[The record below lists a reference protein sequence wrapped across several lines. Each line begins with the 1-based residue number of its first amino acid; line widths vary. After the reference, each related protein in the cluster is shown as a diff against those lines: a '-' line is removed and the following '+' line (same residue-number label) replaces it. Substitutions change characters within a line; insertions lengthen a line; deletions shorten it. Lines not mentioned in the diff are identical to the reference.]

1 MPLELA
7 FSEFGQGEPLAI
19 LHGLF
24 GSGRNWATIAKRLGE
39 SRRVLALDLRN
50 HGSSPWA
57 DDMGYAQMAEDVT
70 AIFATQGIEA
80 TDLIGHSMGGRTA
93 MVLALT
99 RPQLVRKL
107 VVVDIPPAAS
117 SRGHLS
123 YVRAMRGL
131 DLGQVTRRKEADDLL
146 AEAVP
151 DVATRMFLLQNL
163 VPEENR
169 GLRWRINL
177 AAIESAMDDLTDFPH
192 FGSDARFEGPTL
204 FVTGA
209 KSDYVRPEHRPE
221 IERLFPNARTVE
233 IADAGH
239 WVHAEQPESFLDA
252 VSTFLDEPNQGT
264 AAGG

>member
-1 MPLELA
+1 MALELA
-7 FSEFGQGEPLAI
+7 STEVGQGEPLAV

-24 GSGRNWATIAKRLGE
+24 GSGRNWATLAKRLGE
-39 SRRVLALDLRN
+39 DRRVLTLDLRN

-57 DDMGYAQMAEDVT
+57 EDMSYADMAEDV
-70 AIFATQGIEA
+70 AATLASHGIEA
-80 TDLIGHSMGGRTA
+80 ADIIGHSMGGRTA

-99 RPQLVRKL
+99 RPHLVRKL

-123 YVRAMRGL
+123 YVRAMREL
-131 DLGQVTRRKEADDLL
+131 DLEQVTRRKEADDLL

-151 DVATRMFLLQNL
+151 DYATRMFLLQNL
-163 VPEENR
+163 VPDEKG

-177 AAIESAMDDLTDFPH
+177 AAIESAMDALIDFPR

-209 KSDYVRPEHRPE
+209 KSDYVRAEHRPE
-221 IERLFPNARTVE
+221 MERLFPNSGSVE

-239 WVHAEQPESFLDA
+239 WVHAEQPEAFLEA
-252 VSTFLDEPNQGT
+252 VGTFLDER
-264 AAGG
+264 

>member
-39 SRRVLALDLRN
+39 SRRVLTLDLRN
-50 HGSSPWA
+50 HGSSPWG
-57 DDMGYAQMAEDVT
+57 DDMDYAGMAEDV
-70 AIFATQGIEA
+70 AATLASQGFEA

-99 RPQLVRKL
+99 RPELVRKL

-117 SRGHLS
+117 GSGHLS
-123 YVRAMRGL
+123 YVRAMREL
-131 DLGQVTRRKEADDLL
+131 DLEQVTRRKEADDLL

-151 DVATRMFLLQNL
+151 EYATRMFLLQNL
-163 VPEENR
+163 VPDEDGR
-169 GLRWRINL
+169 LQWRINL
-177 AAIESAMDDLTDFPH
+177 PAIESAMDVLTDFPR
-192 FGSDARFEGPTL
+192 FGSDRRFEGPTL

-209 KSDYVRPEHRPE
+209 KSDYVRAEHRPE

-233 IADAGH
+233 VADAGH
-239 WVHAEQPESFLDA
+239 WVHAEQPDAFLEA
-252 VSTFLDEPNQGT
+252 VGTFLDEP
-264 AAGG
+264 A